1 MWARLAAISTPTRIL
16 YGEHTYPFVPQS
28 VNRLAGLNPQVSAR
42 QVAGGHCFMQEDPA
56 MAAEQVLGFLQG

>member
-1 MWARLAAISTPTRIL
+1 
-16 YGEHTYPFVPQS
+16 VPQS